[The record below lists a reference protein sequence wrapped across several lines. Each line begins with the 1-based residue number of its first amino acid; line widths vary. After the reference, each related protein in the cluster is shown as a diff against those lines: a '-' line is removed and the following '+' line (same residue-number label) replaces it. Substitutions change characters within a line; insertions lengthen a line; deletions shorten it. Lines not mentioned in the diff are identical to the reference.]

1 MLRRYSQLFSFVVLL
16 LLAAAGLLLGSVHL
30 APADVLTALFDTAEA
45 DPSTAFIVWQSR
57 LPQVCTALLSGA
69 ALAVSGLLMQT
80 LFANPLADPGIL
92 GVNSGAALGV
102 ALVMLLMG
110 GSAEAGGFV
119 LSGYLLT
126 ILAALAGACAVTLLL
141 LACSALLRGKLMLL
155 ITGVMV
161 SYVVSSAISLLN
173 FYATEQGVQSY
184 IIWGMGNFGGVNLE
198 RLPAYALTIFAGLTG
213 TMLLC
218 KPLNALLLGDN
229 YAGNL
234 GVRVRRMRFGVL
246 LLASWLTAAVTA
258 LCGPIAFVGLAV
270 PHAARL
276 MISTSDHRRLLPLT
290 ALWGANTALLCL
302 LITYLPGER
311 GVLPINALTPV
322 IGVPVVMYILLKGRK
337 GA

>member
-1 MLRRYSQLFSFVVLL
+1 MLRRHPLFLSFVVLL
-16 LLAAAGLLLGSVHL
+16 LLAAAGLLFGSVHL
-30 APADVLTALFDTAEA
+30 PASEVLTALFCEA
-45 DPSTAFIVWQSR
+45 DADAATAFIVWQSR

-110 GSAEAGGFV
+110 GSASAGGFV

-126 ILAALAGACAVTLLL
+126 ILAALAGAFAVTLLL

-198 RLPAYALTIFAGLTG
+198 RLPAYALTIFAGLVG
-213 TMLLC
+213 AMLLC

-229 YAGNL
+229 YASNL
-234 GVRVRRMRFGVL
+234 GVRVRRMRFWVL

-276 MISTSDHRRLLPLT
+276 LISTSDHRRLLPLT
-290 ALWGANTALLCL
+290 ALWGANTALFCL
-302 LITYLPGER
+302 LITCLPGER
-311 GVLPINALTPV
+311 GVLPINALTPF

-337 GA
+337 SA

>member
-1 MLRRYSQLFSFVVLL
+1 MLRRYPMVLSLVVLL
-16 LLAAAGLLLGSVHL
+16 LLMAAGLLWGSVHL
-30 APADVLTALFDTAEA
+30 PAADVLAALFCEA
-45 DPSTAFIVWQSR
+45 DADPVAAFIVWQSR
-57 LPQVCTALLSGA
+57 LPQVCTAVLSGA

-80 LFANPLADPGIL
+80 LFSNPLADPGIL

-110 GSAEAGGFV
+110 GSASAGGFV
-119 LSGYLLT
+119 LSGYLLV
-126 ILAALAGACAVTLLL
+126 IAAALAGACAVTLLL

-198 RLPAYALTIFAGLTG
+198 RLPAYAVTIFAGLAG
-213 TMLLC
+213 AMLLC

-234 GVRVRRMRFGVL
+234 GVRVRRMRFWVL

-276 MISTSDHRRLLPLT
+276 LISTSDHRRLLPLT

-302 LITYLPGER
+302 LITCLPGER

-322 IGVPVVMYILLKGRK
+322 IGVPVVMYILLRGRK
-337 GA
+337 SA

>member
-1 MLRRYSQLFSFVVLL
+1 MLRRYPMVLSLVVLL
-16 LLAAAGLLLGSVHL
+16 LLMAAGLLWGSVHL
-30 APADVLTALFDTAEA
+30 PAANVLDALFCKADA
-45 DPSTAFIVWQSR
+45 DPVAAFIVWQSR
-57 LPQVCTALLSGA
+57 LPQVCTAVLSGA

-80 LFANPLADPGIL
+80 LFSNPLADPGIL

-110 GSAEAGGFV
+110 GSASAGGFV
-119 LSGYLLT
+119 LSGYLL
-126 ILAALAGACAVTLLL
+126 IIAAALAGACAVTLLL

-198 RLPAYALTIFAGLTG
+198 RLPAYAVTIFVGLVG
-213 TMLLC
+213 AMLLC

-234 GVRVRRMRFGVL
+234 GVRVRRMRFWVL

-276 MISTSDHRRLLPLT
+276 LISTSDHRRLLPLT

-302 LITYLPGER
+302 LITCLPGER

-322 IGVPVVMYILLKGRK
+322 IGVPVVMYILLRGRK
-337 GA
+337 ST